1 MVPKKTKKHTRQP
14 TIIIFPYLFIAKE
27 TCFDKVVIKPS
38 DKNLIDKEEQTIKQ
52 QLFKIASFFKIN
64 GRPVNKWSYCVM
76 YPSNKKS
83 WDTLKSSLNKIC
95 DNNSIQSI
103 IRPTQ

>member
-64 GRPVNKWSYCVM
+64 GRPVNYQTHTIMQDSVI
-76 YPSNKKS
+76 
-83 WDTLKSSLNKIC
+83 L
-95 DNNSIQSI
+95 I
-103 IRPTQ
+103 ISCSQ